1 MSNAAVETE
10 TRCTAHSCTCSLLTL
25 AVPLPPE
32 DVVVTVGGAD
42 PGVAATDEEKE
53 VVVEVEEE
61 ESGCTS
67 RSRPSPRTEVGEDME
82 CMGNR

>member
-1 MSNAAVETE
+1 
-10 TRCTAHSCTCSLLTL
+10 
-25 AVPLPPE
+25 
-32 DVVVTVGGAD
+32 VVTVGGAD